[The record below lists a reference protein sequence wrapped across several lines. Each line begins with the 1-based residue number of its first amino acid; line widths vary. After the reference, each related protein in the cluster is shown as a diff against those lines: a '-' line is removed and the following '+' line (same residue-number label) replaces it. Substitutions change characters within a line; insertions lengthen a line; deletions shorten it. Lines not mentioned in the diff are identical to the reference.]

1 MFLARIFRTC
11 FRIRKQIRAKK
22 LPVTFWL
29 GLRDAKILV
38 LWDGLVLGDVL
49 VLADGVEVRGW
60 G

>member
-11 FRIRKQIRAKK
+11 FRIRKEIRVKK

-29 GLRDAKILV
+29 GLR
-38 LWDGLVLGDVL
+38 LVLGDGL
-49 VLADGVEVRGW
+49 VLADGVEVRGGVGGW